1 MSQVSNP
8 TPQTAQP
15 VSADD
20 LFGPLVLQLARSRF
34 AAQGAGVTTW
44 DTVGE
49 DERAVHTS
57 AARQI
62 LQEILASGYRIS
74 LPKDTV
80 RDDPSA
86 SSPNLRLEGLV
97 PEACRAQAERFLRSG
112 EPLLAYNAVQE
123 GLEKWPTDLRLRQLQ
138 SLALARSGAVGRANH
153 NLQKLREEGYT
164 DGETIGMLARTHK
177 DLAMAADNPESRRV
191 HLQAAFDLYDEAYR
205 RALRQGDAAQA
216 YYTGINAATLALLRG
231 ELETARA
238 TAREVRRLC
247 EGELERKGGSDYWI
261 HATLAEAALILGERS
276 EAETQYAA
284 AARAAGRRHGDLAST
299 RKQARLLLAHTGED
313 HAWLARVLR
322 IPPVLVFSGHLVRGG
337 GVFPPQLEAAVRD
350 EIRARLDRLRPVAA
364 YGSAACGTDILCLE
378 AARDLGAEVHVTLPF
393 TPAEFRKQ
401 SVDVAP
407 GWGARFDKLLA
418 AADSVVVTSDHPTSG
433 SLAGFEYANL
443 VLTGAGRLRA
453 EVLGTSLVGLAV
465 WDGKASR
472 GRGGT
477 ADVVAL
483 WRERGIAI
491 EHVDVTELRAA
502 LAGGEPAPPAAAAN
516 ARVAEEGLGPGMSYE
531 IKAMLFADAVGF
543 SKMTEDQIPIFI
555 RTFMGA
561 VGALN
566 ERTAYKPI
574 HMQTSGDGLYFV
586 FRDTKD
592 AGHYALELNALVRST
607 DWTKLGLPASFD
619 LRIGLH
625 CGPIFCCEDPVTH
638 TMLYTGSHTSRTAR
652 IEPITPPGQVYTS
665 SAFAAVA
672 AATGVD
678 DLGFSYIGRIP
689 LAKQY
694 GSLALYHVQRPS

>member
-1 MSQVSNP
+1 MNAGIRDEQ
-8 TPQTAQP
+8 
-15 VSADD
+15 
-20 LFGPLVLQLARSRF
+20 LGPLVLALARSRF
-34 AAQGAGVTTW
+34 AAQGQGLTAWETL
-44 DTVGE
+44 E
-49 DERAVHTS
+49 DSERGRHTE

-62 LQEILASGYRIS
+62 LGEIRAAGYAIT
-74 LPKDTV
+74 LPADTV
-80 RDDPSA
+80 PDLTAVAHAAAKDSEQA
-86 SSPNLRLEGLV
+86 D
-97 PEACRAQAERFLRSG
+97 ACRVQAERFLRSG

-123 GLEKWPTDLRLRQLQ
+123 GLDKWPKDLRLRQLQ
-138 SLALARSGAVGRANH
+138 SLALARSGAVARANQG
-153 NLQKLREEGYT
+153 LQKLREEGHA
-164 DGETIGMLARTHK
+164 DSETLGMLARTHK
-177 DLAMAADNPESRRV
+177 DLATAAGGAEERRV
-191 HLQAAFDLYDEAYR
+191 HLKAAFDLYDEAYR
-205 RALRQGDAAQA
+205 RACQRGDGAEA

-231 ELETARA
+231 EREHARA
-238 TAREVRRLC
+238 TARRVRELC
-247 EGELERKGGSDYWI
+247 EGELARKGGSDYWI

-284 AARAAGRRHGDLAST
+284 AARAAGTRHGDLAST
-299 RKQARLLLAHTGED
+299 RKQARLLLSHTGED
-313 HAWLARVLR
+313 DAWLARVLQ
-322 IPPVLVFSGHLVRGG
+322 IPPVLVFTGHLVSANGNG
-337 GVFPPQLEAAVRD
+337 SGAFPPELEAVVCR
-350 EIRARLDRLRPVAA
+350 EIRSRIERLRPVAA
-364 YGSAACGTDILCLE
+364 YGSAACGSDILCLE
-378 AARDLGAEVHVTLPF
+378 AARELGAEVHVTLPF
-393 TPAEFRKQ
+393 APAEFRKQ

-407 GWGARFDKLLA
+407 GWGERFDRLLA

-433 SLAGFEYANL
+433 SLAGYEYANL

-453 EVLGTSLVGLAV
+453 AVLGTSLVGLAV
-465 WDGKASR
+465 WDGKAAR

-477 ADVVAL
+477 GDVVAL
-483 WRERGIAI
+483 WRERGIAV
-491 EHVDVTELRAA
+491 EHVDVTALRAA
-502 LAGGEPAPPAAAAN
+502 LAGKDAAQAAPAAPVTEA
-516 ARVAEEGLGPGMSYE
+516 GLGPGFSYE

-555 RTFMGA
+555 RNFMGR

-566 ERTAYKPI
+566 ERTAHRPI

-592 AGHYALELNALVRST
+592 AGHYALELNAIVRGT
-607 DWTKLGLPASFD
+607 DWTELGLPPSFD

-638 TMLYTGSHTSRTAR
+638 EALYTGSHTSRTAR

-689 LAKQY
+689 LAKHY